1 LERKEIE
8 QKVIEAASIA
18 YRRPMDEIS
27 PSTLF
32 VKDLHSKSI
41 NAFRMTMILEDAFG
55 LEIPF
60 ERVTKNQTIADA
72 IDMVEE
78 LLATK

>member
-1 LERKEIE
+1 MERKEIE
-8 QKVIEAASIA
+8 NKVIEAASIA
-18 YRRPMDEIS
+18 YRRPASDIS

-32 VKDLHSKSI
+32 VKDLLSKSV
-41 NAFRMTMILEDAFG
+41 NAFRMTMILDDTFE
-55 LEIPF
+55 LKIPF
-60 ERVTKNQTIADA
+60 ERVIKNQTIADA